1 MRRLLALLLC
11 VLLLT
16 GAGPAP
22 KAGADDGSRAIEIA
36 SVPAPVFADGKLL
49 NYFFVTVHVVVADGQ
64 SVVKLRERAHFV
76 RDALV
81 RRLHETSIASPATF
95 DQVDEKTL
103 KAVVAAAA
111 RQALGEKAVG
121 RVEIID
127 AEPLRRR

>member
-1 MRRLLALLLC
+1 MRKLLALCVC
-11 VLLLT
+11 VLLL
-16 GAGPAP
+16 
-22 KAGADDGSRAIEIA
+22 AGAAPPTKSSSDDGSRAIEVA

-49 NYFFVTVHVVVADGQ
+49 NYFFITVHVVVADGQ

-81 RRLHETSIASPATF
+81 RGLHATSIASAATF
-95 DQVDEKTL
+95 DQVDEATL

-111 RQALGEKAVG
+111 KQALGEKAVG
-121 RVEIID
+121 RVEIIH